1 MRSRMRS
8 SSAQGATY
16 IAMQARSAEKIAE
29 LTAGGKSAAE
39 KLSAYESLEQELD
52 SAVLQAAEGG
62 GGRLPPLRVPS
73 SAQRRLEQCLTL
85 SAQAR

>member
-1 MRSRMRS
+1 
-8 SSAQGATY
+8 
-16 IAMQARSAEKIAE
+16 MQARSAEKIAE
-29 LTAGGKSAAE
+29 LTAGSKSAAE

-52 SAVLQAAEGG
+52 SAVLQAGEGG